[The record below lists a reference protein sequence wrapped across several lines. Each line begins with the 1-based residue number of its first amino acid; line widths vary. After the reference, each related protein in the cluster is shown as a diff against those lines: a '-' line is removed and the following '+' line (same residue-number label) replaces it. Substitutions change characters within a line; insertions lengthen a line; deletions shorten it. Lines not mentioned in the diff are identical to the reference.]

1 MTQLRRSD
9 RDERDDARG
18 APSGAPAQVVRV
30 RLLGGFSVS
39 VGTRVIEEGRW
50 RLKRAVNLV
59 KLLVL
64 APAAASTASRSW
76 TSSGPD
82 LSRNAASNGLRHA
95 SMPWPLMGYVLL
107 SDGEVPVKR
116 STTAREV

>member
-1 MTQLRRSD
+1 MTQVRRTD

-64 APAAASTASRSW
+64 TPSRRLHREQVM
-76 TSSGPD
+76 D
-82 LSRNAASNGLRHA
+82 LL
-95 SMPWPLMGYVLL
+95 W
-107 SDGEVPVKR
+107 
-116 STTAREV
+116 ARLE